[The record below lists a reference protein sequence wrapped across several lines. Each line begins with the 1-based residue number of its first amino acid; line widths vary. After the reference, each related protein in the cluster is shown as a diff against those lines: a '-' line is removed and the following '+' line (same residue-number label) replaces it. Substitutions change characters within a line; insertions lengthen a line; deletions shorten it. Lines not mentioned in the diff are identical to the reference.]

1 MGKWQEMSRTEI
13 LLGLLDNKNLWP
25 MPVNS
30 ALRKLRQGDRKLKG
44 ILDYTMSF
52 KPVWA
57 TEENPVSKKDVSG
70 GEGRNLYYG
79 MVSDCEMEIK

>member
-1 MGKWQEMSRTEI
+1 
-13 LLGLLDNKNLWP
+13 
-25 MPVNS
+25 
-30 ALRKLRQGDRKLKG
+30 
-44 ILDYTMSF
+44 MSF